1 MTKPK
6 LAVVAADDDARPV
19 IEILP
24 GSLHDLASEGEQ
36 ALIDAGVDFYT
47 RGGQIVR
54 PIIDEVDASKGR
66 KTTSARLLPVGADMM
81 LDYLSR
87 HANWIRCD
95 RRTGRYF
102 SADPPTAVAKIILGR
117 DGEWNLRPIA
127 GVITAPTMRRDGS
140 IVSTPGYDP
149 ITRLVLIEPPKMPPL
164 LPKPT
169 RDDALVALALLED
182 LIVEFPFV
190 DDPSKSVALSGL
202 ITAVVRGV
210 PCHRRRTHRGRNR
223 EASRRC
229 HAPGLPS
236 HLYRQLER

>member
-54 PIIDEVDASKGR
+54 PVIDEVDASKGR

-87 HANWIRCD
+87 HAIWIRHD
-95 RRTGRYF
+95 RRTGRHF

-127 GVITAPTMRRDGS
+127 GVITAPTMRPDGDRLHAW
-140 IVSTPGYDP
+140 VRPV
-149 ITRLVLIEPPKMPPL
+149 TRLVLIEPPPMPPL

-169 RDDALVALALLED
+169 RDDALVALAFLRISLSSFLL
-182 LIVEFPFV
+182 LMTPRK
-190 DDPSKSVALSGL
+190 PS
-202 ITAVVRGV
+202 
-210 PCHRRRTHRGRNR
+210 
-223 EASRRC
+223 RC
-229 HAPGLPS
+229 
-236 HLYRQLER
+236 RD